1 MHIYKCLCY
10 ELCKSED
17 ELPTLC
23 TYSWEGKHLGRNSEG
38 EEEGWWE
45 AWMQIRS
52 EDVTLLK
59 LTTIHHTRVHRFLH
73 ITSTSSSH
81 FALKTWWVIQMCRAR
96 QSVWSQ
102 TSNCLKL
109 TYPWYLNFLVVILTL
124 MVKFKMTLVSV
135 CEAGHK
141 IQAEVKSRFWSWSLL
156 ENNAEVQSKLR
167 SWSLV
172 EILKLKCILTNT
184 NNCKNENE
192 NKHCQRQNG
201 PKALSTLTEST
212 RMGRSRSFIW
222 AIFEPFPLLFQLS
235 RS

>member
-1 MHIYKCLCY
+1 MKTNYWHFVHIH
-10 ELCKSED
+10 ERAN
-17 ELPTLC
+17 T
-23 TYSWEGKHLGRNSEG
+23 WEETVKGRRVG
-38 EEEGWWE
+38 GWE

-124 MVKFKMTLVSV
+124 MVKFKMKLVSV
-135 CEAGHK
+135 CEA
-141 IQAEVKSRFWSWSLL
+141 EVWSHNSSWSYFK
-156 ENNAEVQSKLR
+156 V
-167 SWSLV
+167 
-172 EILKLKCILTNT
+172 LKQFFFISYHFFVFCFKRCIFVVLG
-184 NNCKNENE
+184 E
-192 NKHCQRQNG
+192 
-201 PKALSTLTEST
+201 
-212 RMGRSRSFIW
+212 
-222 AIFEPFPLLFQLS
+222 
-235 RS
+235 

>member
-10 ELCKSED
+10 EFCKSED
-17 ELPTLC
+17 ELLTLS

-38 EEEGWWE
+38 EEEGGWE

-124 MVKFKMTLVSV
+124 MVKSKMTLVSV

-141 IQAEVKSRFWSWSLL
+141 IQAEVKSRFWSNSFSFLIISLSS
-156 ENNAEVQSKLR
+156 VS
-167 SWSLV
+167 
-172 EILKLKCILTNT
+172 
-184 NNCKNENE
+184 
-192 NKHCQRQNG
+192 
-201 PKALSTLTEST
+201 
-212 RMGRSRSFIW
+212 
-222 AIFEPFPLLFQLS
+222 
-235 RS
+235 